1 MGLPVLLADVSD
13 SADGVFQV
21 VDYYVRCWSHLIMV
35 TSHYVHQAIELII
48 DISQHVHHS
57 HLQLLHFVLHHSAA
71 CLQSLKPI
79 FSGRHG
85 LDRYVWSRNLLPFSD
100 LRRVVVMCL

>member
-1 MGLPVLLADVSD
+1 MSIKRLNLS
-13 SADGVFQV
+13 S
-21 VDYYVRCWSHLIMV
+21 
-35 TSHYVHQAIELII
+35 TSPNMSIIAIF
-48 DISQHVHHS
+48 SFS
-57 HLQLLHFVLHHSAA
+57 HFVLHHSAA
-71 CLQSLKPI
+71 CLQSLKTI